1 MFQYQ
6 YDSFCACFIV
16 IVSFTVVLILDGKT
30 QDVAGSKAGAV
41 VHTSVEER
49 MGVGV
54 LDIQD
59 LTRGC
64 HVTRD
69 ALVRRDTEL
78 FLHTHKVSV
87 KVNVPDPNLYLIQGT
102 CAQQKHHLRS
112 KRKKKY

>member
-1 MFQYQ
+1 MVAPVYLKPLAF
-6 YDSFCACFIV
+6 DVPVFCAFFIV

-78 FLHTHKVSV
+78 FLHTHTHTKS
-87 KVNVPDPNLYLIQGT
+87 
-102 CAQQKHHLRS
+102 AS
-112 KRKKKY
+112 K